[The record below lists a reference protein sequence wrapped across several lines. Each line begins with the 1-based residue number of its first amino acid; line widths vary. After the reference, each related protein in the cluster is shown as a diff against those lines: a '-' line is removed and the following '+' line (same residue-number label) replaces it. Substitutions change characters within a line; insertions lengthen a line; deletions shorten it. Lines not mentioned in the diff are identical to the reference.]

1 MSDYPLGRLGLRV
14 RPLEVRP
21 FAEVAE
27 RMAEFEELGWPAFW
41 ITETVGREAYTFAT
55 LLLGATR
62 RLAVSIGCASIW
74 GRDALT
80 ASAAQRTI
88 TEVHGDRLVVAL
100 GVSHHTVT
108 EQARGHRYVAPYTAM
123 REFLDAM
130 DEMPYQSAPPT
141 TPQRRLLAALGPR
154 MLELSATRADGA
166 HPYLTTPERTA
177 AAREILGPGPVL
189 APEVLVVLD
198 TDPRSARERGRA
210 NLQRYLALPNY
221 LANLTRM
228 GFGEDDFRDGGSDR
242 LVDAL
247 IAWGDD
253 AAVRGR
259 IQEYLDAGADH
270 VIVQPLPTADGYDLQ
285 EIREL
290 SAALLI

>member
-27 RMAEFEELGWPAFW
+27 RVVEFEELGWPAFW
-41 ITETVGREAYTFAT
+41 ITETVGREAFSFAT
-55 LLLGATR
+55 ALLGATR
-62 RLAVSIGCASIW
+62 RLVVSIGCASIW

-88 TEVHGDRLVVAL
+88 TEALGDRLVVAL

-123 REFLDAM
+123 RHFLDAI
-130 DEMPYQSAPPT
+130 DAAPYQSAAPA

-154 MLELSATRADGA
+154 MLELSGTRADGA
-166 HPYLTTPERTA
+166 HPYLTTAARTA
-177 AAREILGPGPVL
+177 QAREILGPGPVL
-189 APEVLVVLD
+189 APEQLVMLD
-198 TDPRSARERGRA
+198 TDAARARA
-210 NLQRYLALPNY
+210 LARATLGRYLTLPNY

-228 GFGEDDFRDGGSDR
+228 GFAEADLRAGGSDR

-247 IAWGDD
+247 VAWGDED
-253 AAVRGR
+253 TVCRR
-259 IQEYLDAGADH
+259 VQEHL
-270 VIVQPLPTADGYDLQ
+270 TADGFDLH
-285 EIREL
+285 EIRRL
-290 SAALLI
+290 SAALLAPV